1 MSPNH
6 QKKKLKEALGKGFH
20 LGPDKSGSTQPPV
33 MEDAGNGMAR
43 RMLVLKPRNPEADRV
58 VDPDLDEKLEA
69 ELGEIVSWALQVS
82 TKP

>member
-1 MSPNH
+1 
-6 QKKKLKEALGKGFH
+6 
-20 LGPDKSGSTQPPV
+20 